1 MENIMTNVIELN
13 ENTFGNVVEKGTGK
27 VLVDFWAPWCGPCRM
42 QAPILEKIAADPS
55 VHATIAKINIDDYPQ
70 YARKYGVS
78 AIPTLI
84 LFKDGSAEETFVG
97 VQTEQVL
104 RGRLN

>member
-1 MENIMTNVIELN
+1 MSNIIELDERN
-13 ENTFGNVVEKGTGK
+13 FSNIVESGNGK

-42 QAPILEKIAADPS
+42 QAPILERISSDPS
-55 VHATIAKINIDDYPQ
+55 IHAKIAKINVDDFPQ

-84 LFKDGSAEETFVG
+84 LFKDGEVEETFVG
-97 VQTEQVL
+97 VQSEAIL

>member
-1 MENIMTNVIELN
+1 MSNIIELDA
-13 ENTFGNVVEKGTGK
+13 GNFASIVESGNGK

-42 QAPILEKIAADPS
+42 QTPILEKIASDTSIQAK
-55 VHATIAKINIDDYPQ
+55 IAKLNVDDFPQ

-84 LFKDGSAEETFVG
+84 LFKDGKVDESFVG
-97 VQTEQVL
+97 VQSEASL